1 MEKSITFINAI
12 NMKISKEG
20 LELIKGF
27 EKFMAKPYIDAVGV
41 PTIGYGNTYYLDGR
55 KVDMRDSPIT
65 EGQATVLL
73 ETIFEK
79 DFAKFIPQ
87 NVNQNQF
94 DAMASL
100 VYNIGTGAFFKSTL
114 RKKVKVNPNDA
125 SIEQEF
131 LKWNKG
137 RIGGQLVELRGLTI
151 RRKKESELY
160 FKPVI

>member
-1 MEKSITFINAI
+1 
-12 NMKISKEG
+12 MKISKEG

-27 EKFMAKPYIDAVGV
+27 EKFMPNPYIDAVGV
-41 PTIGYGNTYYLDGR
+41 PTIGYGNTYYTDGR
-55 KVDMRDSPIT
+55 KVTMQDAPIT
-65 EGQATVLL
+65 EAQATILL
-73 ETIFEK
+73 ETVFDK

-100 VYNIGTGAFFKSTL
+100 IYNIGAGAFNGSTL
-114 RKKVKVNPNDA
+114 RKKVIANPNDA

-137 RIGGQLVELRGLTI
+137 RKNGQLVELRGLTI

-160 FKPVI
+160 IKPVI

>member
-1 MEKSITFINAI
+1 
-12 NMKISKEG
+12 MKISKKG
-20 LELIKGF
+20 LELIKDF
-27 EKFMAKPYIDAVGV
+27 EKFMSKPYIDDVGV
-41 PTIGYGNTYYLDGR
+41 PTIGYGNTYYPNGK
-55 KVDMRDSPIT
+55 KVTMQDAPIT
-65 EGQATVLL
+65 EAQATVLL

-100 VYNIGTGAFFKSTL
+100 IYNIGAGAFLKSTL
-114 RKKVKVNPNDA
+114 RKKVKVNSNDS

-137 RIGGQLVELRGLTI
+137 RILGQLVELKGLTI

-160 FKPVI
+160 FKPII

>member
-1 MEKSITFINAI
+1 
-12 NMKISKEG
+12 MKISKEG

-27 EKFMAKPYIDAVGV
+27 EKFMPKPYIDAVGV
-41 PTIGYGNTYYLDGR
+41 VTIGYGNTYYPDNR
-55 KVDMRDSPIT
+55 KITMQDAQIT
-65 EGQATVLL
+65 EAQASILL

-160 FKPVI
+160 FKPII

>member
-1 MEKSITFINAI
+1 
-12 NMKISKEG
+12 MKISKQG

-27 EKFMAKPYIDAVGV
+27 EKFMPKPYLDAVGV
-41 PTIGYGNTYYLDGR
+41 ATIGYGTTYYLDGTE
-55 KVDMRDSPIT
+55 VTMQDAAIT
-65 EGQATVLL
+65 EAQASILL

-79 DFAKFIPQ
+79 DFAKYIPE

-94 DAMASL
+94 DAMACL
-100 VYNIGTGAFFKSTL
+100 IYNIGSGAFFKSTL

-137 RIGGQLVELRGLTI
+137 RILGQLVELKGLTN
-151 RRKKESELY
+151 RRKKEAELY
-160 FKPVI
+160 FKPII

>member
-1 MEKSITFINAI
+1 
-12 NMKISKEG
+12 MKISKQG

-27 EKFMAKPYIDAVGV
+27 EKFMPKPYMDAVGK
-41 PTIGYGNTYYLDGR
+41 PTIGYGSTYYLDGTEV
-55 KVDMRDSPIT
+55 KLQDAEIT
-65 EGQATVLL
+65 EAQASILL

-79 DFAKFIPQ
+79 DFAKYIPE

-137 RIGGQLVELRGLTI
+137 RILGQLVELKGLTI
-151 RRKKESELY
+151 RRKKEAELY
-160 FKPVI
+160 FKQII

>member
-1 MEKSITFINAI
+1 
-12 NMKISKEG
+12 MKISKQG

-41 PTIGYGNTYYLDGR
+41 ITIGYGSTYYLDGR
-55 KVDMRDSPIT
+55 KVTMGDSPIT
-65 EGQATVLL
+65 EAQATLLL
-73 ETIFEK
+73 ETIFDK

-87 NVNQNQF
+87 NVNQNQY

-100 VYNIGTGAFFKSTL
+100 IYNIGAGAFNGSTL
-114 RKKVKVNPNDA
+114 RKKVIVNPNDA
-125 SIEQEF
+125 SIEWEF
-131 LKWNKG
+131 MKWNKG
-137 RIGGQLVELRGLTI
+137 TVNKQKVELRGLTI

>member
-1 MEKSITFINAI
+1 MI
-12 NMKISKEG
+12 ISKEG

-27 EKFMAKPYIDAVGV
+27 EKFMPKPYIDAVGV
-41 PTIGYGNTYYLDGR
+41 VTIGYGNTYYPDGQ
-55 KVDMRDSPIT
+55 KVTMQDAPIT
-65 EGQATVLL
+65 ETQATILL

-79 DFAKFIPQ
+79 DFAKYIPE

-100 VYNIGTGAFFKSTL
+100 IYNIGTGAFFKSTL

-131 LKWNKG
+131 WKWNKG
-137 RIGGQLVELRGLTI
+137 RKNGQLVELRGLTI

-160 FKPVI
+160 FKLIS

>member
-1 MEKSITFINAI
+1 
-12 NMKISKEG
+12 MKISKQG

-27 EKFMAKPYIDAVGV
+27 EKFIAKPYIDAVGK
-41 PTIGYGNTYYLDGR
+41 PTIGYGNTYYIDGR
-55 KVDMRDSPIT
+55 KVTMGDSPIT
-65 EGQATVLL
+65 EAQATLLL
-73 ETIFEK
+73 ETIFDK

-100 VYNIGTGAFFKSTL
+100 IYNIGAGAFNGSTL
-114 RKKVKVNPNDA
+114 RKKVIANPNDF

-131 LKWNKG
+131 WKWNKCTVNK
-137 RIGGQLVELRGLTI
+137 QKVELRGLTI

-160 FKPVI
+160 FKQLI

>member
-1 MEKSITFINAI
+1 
-12 NMKISKEG
+12 MKISKEG

-27 EKFMAKPYIDAVGV
+27 EKFISEPYIDAVGV
-41 PTIGYGNTYYLDGR
+41 PTIGYGNTYYLDAR
-55 KVDMRDSPIT
+55 KVTMQDPTLT
-65 EGQATVLL
+65 EQQASILL
-73 ETIFEK
+73 LATFEK
-79 DFAKFIPQ
+79 YFARFIPQ

-100 VYNIGTGAFFKSTL
+100 IYNIGAGAFNGSTL
-114 RKKVKVNPNDA
+114 RKKVIANPNDA

-160 FKPVI
+160 FKPII

>member
-1 MEKSITFINAI
+1 
-12 NMKISKEG
+12 MKISKEG